1 MKCPKCE
8 RIARFSPEEKMKA
21 KENGSIYHLCKC
33 GTWYEVSYAD
43 TLSARDRLDEL
54 RAVGKCVHCGK
65 RMADEG
71 YVSCKKCR
79 DRKAIEFSWTKSIAN
94 EEKERKEKTKK
105 EKKIGL
111 DELSKMAH
119 DKNISYG
126 TLSAIMEGRM
136 KMPKDSE

>member
-21 KENGSIYHLCKC
+21 KENGAIYHLCKC

-94 EEKERKEKTKK
+94 EEKERKK
-105 EKKIGL
+105 EKNKPVYGI
-111 DELSKMAH
+111 DEVSKMAH
-119 DKNISYG
+119 DRHISYG
-126 TLSAIMEGRM
+126 TLSAILDGRI
-136 KMPKDSE
+136 KMPKDD

>member
-1 MKCPKCE
+1 MKCPNCE
-8 RIARFSPEEKMKA
+8 RIARFSPEEKLKA

-33 GTWYEVSYAD
+33 GAWYEVAYVD

-71 YVSCKKCR
+71 YMSCKKCR

-94 EEKERKEKTKK
+94 EEKERKK
-105 EKKIGL
+105 EKNKPVYGI
-111 DELSKMAH
+111 DEVSKMAH
-119 DKNISYG
+119 DRHISYG
-126 TLSAIMEGRM
+126 TLSAILEGRI
-136 KMPKDSE
+136 KMPKDD